1 MDRIFY
7 GKGSGKGW
15 MHFYCILTVTDWE
28 ILLNAISCNIFLIDD
43 TMMESAFYLSSYND
57 FFMNIITRRQE
68 LTINDFWGKIKNIR
82 VGFGATDSS
91 DSEPLI
97 RVSPF
102 FLSIINV
109 NSIQEKISSVYF
121 DDSGNSCIGVKLS
134 YPTFVTYWDS
144 DDQATNHS
152 TSHFRNAELFKTMT
166 EYIKKISHKA
176 KVKTEERIYRSNFWI
191 TQEAAKYIM
200 SNIYLKEKNINI
212 GY

>member
-1 MDRIFY
+1 MQ
-7 GKGSGKGW
+7 
-15 MHFYCILTVTDWE
+15 FYCILTVTDWE
-28 ILLNAISCNIFLIDD
+28 ILLNAISCNIFSIGD
-43 TMMESAFYLSSYND
+43 TIIEPDFYLSSYND
-57 FFMNIITRRQE
+57 FFMNIVTRRQE
-68 LTINDFWGKIKNIR
+68 LAINDFWGKMKNIR
-82 VGFGATDSS
+82 VGFGTADSP

-102 FLSIINV
+102 FLSIINE
-109 NSIQEKISSVYF
+109 NSVQEKISSAYF
-121 DDSGNSCIGVKLS
+121 DDSGSSCIGIKLS
-134 YPTFVTYWDS
+134 YPTSVTYWDS

-152 TSHFRNAELFKTMT
+152 TNHFRNAELFKTMT

-176 KVKTEERIYRSNFWI
+176 KVKKEERTYGSNFWI